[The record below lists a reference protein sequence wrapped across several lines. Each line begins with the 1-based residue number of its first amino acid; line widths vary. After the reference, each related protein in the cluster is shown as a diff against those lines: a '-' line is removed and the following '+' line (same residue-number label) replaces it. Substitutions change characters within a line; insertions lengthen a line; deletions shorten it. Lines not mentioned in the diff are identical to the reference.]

1 MGMKVSALG
10 LVLAAGLLLTACASR
25 PPRLLWASE
34 FGGTGVDDCD
44 DIAVHES
51 QSLLLACHSDS
62 HDFPSAE
69 RQRPPANRDMDAYIV
84 KVDQRAVKVLWAVR
98 LGGSKYDGAFRIQL
112 DSAGGAW
119 VAGYTESLDFP
130 TTANAVQKQFAGGQ
144 GDGFLARVSAEGQL
158 TYSTYL
164 GGTGSDQATDLVSDR
179 RTSKVYAIGMT
190 SSSDLVQ
197 ARNSYN
203 GKEDAFLASF
213 DPTRSESLQVR
224 YPGGA
229 EDEKPTALALRPDGQ
244 LVVAGY
250 TFSKEFPVQA
260 AFQAELRGK
269 TNAFLARF
277 STGSGE
283 LLSSTFFGGNGEDSA
298 WGMALSQ
305 TGDIHLLGISNSS
318 DFPTTPGAFQP
329 KVRGGFDIFVA
340 SFDPAVQRL
349 RYSSCFGGSG
359 NDIAGVDGKN
369 VTVDSQGRVWF
380 VGMTDSQDLPLRHA
394 HQPSF
399 GGGDGDGVIA
409 ALSPTGASLAYGSYH
424 GGTGRDL
431 LEGLFLTDGALYA
444 TGLSFGGVL
453 SRRPQLPH
461 GSAANAILFR
471 LQQ

>member
-1 MGMKVSALG
+1 MARSAFSLI
-10 LVLAAGLLLTACASR
+10 LQ
-25 PPRLLWASE
+25 
-34 FGGTGVDDCD
+34 GGV
-44 DIAVHES
+44 
-51 QSLLLACHSDS
+51 
-62 HDFPSAE
+62 
-69 RQRPPANRDMDAYIV
+69 
-84 KVDQRAVKVLWAVR
+84 
-98 LGGSKYDGAFRIQL
+98 
-112 DSAGGAW
+112 W
-119 VAGYTESLDFP
+119 VAGYTESPDFP
-130 TTANAVQKQFAGGQ
+130 TTINAVQKRFGGGQ

-164 GGTGSDQATDLVSDR
+164 GGTGSDQVTDVVSDP

-213 DPTRSESLQVR
+213 DPMQSQSLQVR
-224 YPGGA
+224 YLGGA
-229 EDEKPTALALRPDGQ
+229 EDEKPTALVLRPEGQ

-260 AFQAELRGK
+260 AFQAKLRGK

-283 LLSSTFFGGNGEDSA
+283 LLSSTFFGGSGEDSA
-298 WGMALSQ
+298 WGMALTQ
-305 TGDIHLLGISNSS
+305 AGDIHLLGISNSS
-318 DFPTTPGAFQP
+318 DFPPTPGAFQS

-359 NDIAGVDGKN
+359 NDVAGVDGKN
-369 VTVDSQGRVWF
+369 VTVDSQGRAWF

-409 ALSPTGASLAYGSYH
+409 ALSATGASLAYGSYH

-431 LEGLFLTDGALYA
+431 LEGLIVADGSLYA
-444 TGLSFGGVL
+444 TGLSFGGVQ
-453 SRRPQLPH
+453 SRGHQLPH
-461 GSAANAILFR
+461 GSAANALLFR
-471 LQQ
+471 LQ